1 MRKPI
6 KYSLLVAAILLVGYN
21 SIYIRKLS
29 DVRNAEKA
37 LDFDARA
44 YAVKFLD
51 TTLPA
56 HPEKAIDLTLLG
68 QTLISNPAKAFAW
81 SHAQNNG
88 NNRFFLVKGS
98 GKITAIDS
106 EYAYLAVEGVPQK
119 VELATRY
126 IIGTAARDG
135 SGLISVDEFTTTMD
149 MNTVSEELNKLIRN
163 RVLPPF
169 KAAAK
174 PGETVDFSGG
184 LELQQNAAAPDT
196 LEITSMILAIKDLF
210 TNH

>member
-1 MRKPI
+1 MNVPI
-6 KYSLLVAAILLVGYN
+6 KYTLLAAAILLVGYN

-37 LDFDARA
+37 LYFDAKA
-44 YAVKFLD
+44 YAENFLH

-56 HPEKAIDLTLLG
+56 HSDKAIGLPELA
-68 QTLISNPAKAFAW
+68 QTLTTDPAKAFSW

-88 NNRFFLVKGS
+88 NNRFFLVKGE
-98 GKITAIDS
+98 GRITKIDS
-106 EYAYLAVEGVPQK
+106 DYVYVDVPNVSQK
-119 VELATRY
+119 VALATRY

-149 MNTVSEELNKLIRN
+149 MNTVSEELNKFIRN
-163 RVLPPF
+163 QVLPPF

-174 PGETVDFSGG
+174 PGETVVFTGG
-184 LELQQNAAAPDT
+184 LELQQNAAVPET
-196 LEITSMILAIKDLF
+196 LEITPMILTIQ
-210 TNH
+210 

>member
-1 MRKPI
+1 MSAPI
-6 KYSLLVAAILLVGYN
+6 KYALLAVAIVLVGYN
-21 SIYIRKLS
+21 SVYVRKLS

-37 LDFDARA
+37 LDFDAKA
-44 YAVKFLD
+44 YALRFLD

-56 HPEKAIDLTLLG
+56 HPEKAIDLPLLA
-68 QTLISNPAKAFAW
+68 QALTADPARAFSW

-119 VELATRY
+119 VKLATRY
-126 IIGTAARDG
+126 SIGTAARDG
-135 SGLISVDEFTTTMD
+135 SGLISVNEFTTTME

-163 RVLPPF
+163 QVLPPF

-174 PGETVDFSGG
+174 PGETVQFTGG
-184 LELQQNAAAPDT
+184 VELQRDAAAPD
-196 LEITSMILAIKDLF
+196 LWEITPMILVI
-210 TNH
+210 H

>member
-1 MRKPI
+1 MGAPI
-6 KYSLLVAAILLVGYN
+6 KYTLLAAAILLAGYN

-37 LDFDARA
+37 LDFDAKA
-44 YAVKFLD
+44 YALRFLD
-51 TTLPA
+51 TTLPS
-56 HPEKAIDLTLLG
+56 HPEKAIDLPQLA
-68 QTLISNPAKAFAW
+68 QTLAGDPAKAFSW

-98 GKITAIDS
+98 GKITKIDS
-106 EYAYLAVEGVPQK
+106 EYVTLAVEGVPQN

-163 RVLPPF
+163 QVLPSF

-174 PGETVDFSGG
+174 PGETVQFTGG
-184 LELQQNAAAPDT
+184 IELQRDAAAPDFW
-196 LEITSMILAIKDLF
+196 EITPMILTI
-210 TNH
+210 H

>member
-1 MRKPI
+1 MSAPI
-6 KYSLLVAAILLVGYN
+6 KYALLAVAIVLVGYN
-21 SIYIRKLS
+21 SVYVRKLS

-37 LDFDARA
+37 LDFDAKA
-44 YAVKFLD
+44 YALRFLD

-56 HPEKAIDLTLLG
+56 HPEKAIDLPLLA
-68 QTLISNPAKAFAW
+68 QALTADPARAFSW

-135 SGLISVDEFTTTMD
+135 SGLISVNEFTTTMD

-163 RVLPPF
+163 QVLPPF

-174 PGETVDFSGG
+174 PGETVQFTGG
-184 LELQQNAAAPDT
+184 VELQRDAAAPD
-196 LEITSMILAIKDLF
+196 LWEITPMILVI
-210 TNH
+210 H

>member
-1 MRKPI
+1 MGAPI
-6 KYSLLVAAILLVGYN
+6 KYTLLAVAIVLVGYN

-37 LDFDARA
+37 LDFDAKA
-44 YAVKFLD
+44 YAENFLH

-56 HPEKAIDLTLLG
+56 HPEKAIGLDQLSHALT
-68 QTLISNPAKAFAW
+68 TDPAKAFSW

-98 GKITAIDS
+98 GTITRIDS
-106 EYAYLAVEGVPQK
+106 EYTYLDIPGVPQK
-119 VELATRY
+119 VALATRY

-163 RVLPPF
+163 EVLPPF
-169 KAAAK
+169 KVAAK
-174 PGETVDFSGG
+174 PEETVRFTGG
-184 LELQQNAAAPDT
+184 LELQQNAAVPDT
-196 LEITSMILAIKDLF
+196 LEITPMILIIKDSF
-210 TNH
+210 NNR

>member
-1 MRKPI
+1 MSKPI
-6 KYSLLVAAILLVGYN
+6 KYVLIAAAIALVGYN

-37 LDFDARA
+37 LDFDAKA
-44 YAVKFLD
+44 YALHFLHS
-51 TTLPA
+51 TLPA
-56 HPEKAIDLTLLG
+56 HLDKAIDLLPLT
-68 QTLISNPAKAFAW
+68 QTLASNPAKAFSW

-98 GKITAIDS
+98 GRITKIDS
-106 EYAYLAVEGVPQK
+106 EYTYVAVDGVTPK
-119 VELATRY
+119 IALATRY

-163 RVLPPF
+163 QVLPPF
-169 KAAAK
+169 IAAAK
-174 PGETVDFSGG
+174 TGETLQFTGG
-184 LELQQNAAAPDT
+184 LELQQNAAVPDT
-196 LEITSMILAIKDLF
+196 LEITPMILIIKDPF
-210 TNH
+210 NNR

>member
-1 MRKPI
+1 MSKPI
-6 KYSLLVAAILLVGYN
+6 RYVLVAAAIALVGYN
-21 SIYIRKLS
+21 SIYFRKLS

-37 LDFDARA
+37 LDFDAKA
-44 YAVKFLD
+44 YALRFLD

-56 HPEKAIDLTLLG
+56 HPDKAIALALLAKTLTAD
-68 QTLISNPAKAFAW
+68 PARAFSW

-98 GKITAIDS
+98 GTITAIDS

-119 VELATRY
+119 VALATRY

-135 SGLISVDEFTTTMD
+135 SGLISVNEFATTMD

-163 RVLPPF
+163 LVLPPF

-174 PGETVDFSGG
+174 PGETVQFTGG
-184 LELQQNAAAPDT
+184 LELQRDAAAPDT
-196 LEITSMILAIKDLF
+196 LEVTPMILKIQ
-210 TNH
+210 

>member
-1 MRKPI
+1 MSTPL
-6 KYSLLVAAILLVGYN
+6 KYALLAAAILFVGYN

-37 LDFDARA
+37 LDFDAKA
-44 YAVKFLD
+44 YAENFLH

-56 HPEKAIDLTLLG
+56 HPEKAIDLPQLAR
-68 QTLISNPAKAFAW
+68 TLISDPAKAFSW

-88 NNRFFLVKGS
+88 NNRFFLVKGA
-98 GKITAIDS
+98 GKITKIDS
-106 EYAYLAVEGVPQK
+106 EYVTLAVEGVRQK
-119 VELATRY
+119 VALATRY

-163 RVLPPF
+163 QVLPPF

-174 PGETVDFSGG
+174 PGDNIEFTGG
-184 LELQQNAAAPDT
+184 LELQQNAAVPDFW
-196 LEITSMILAIKDLF
+196 EITPMILTIR
-210 TNH
+210 

>member
-1 MRKPI
+1 MNKWI
-6 KYSLLVAAILLVGYN
+6 KCAVVAAAIALVGYN

-29 DVRNAEKA
+29 DVQNAAKA

-44 YAVKFLD
+44 YAQNFLH

-56 HPEKAIDLTLLG
+56 HADRAIDLSLLS
-68 QTLISNPAKAFAW
+68 QTLTSDAARAFSF

-98 GKITAIDS
+98 GRITKIDS
-106 EYAYLAVEGVPQK
+106 EYVYLDVPGVSQK
-119 VELATRY
+119 VILAIRY

-149 MNTVSEELNKLIRN
+149 LNTVSEELNKLIRGE
-163 RVLPPF
+163 VLPPF
-169 KAAAK
+169 VAAAK
-174 PGETVDFSGG
+174 PGNPVGFLGG
-184 LELQQNAAAPDT
+184 LELQQNGPVPDT
-196 LEITSMILAIKDLF
+196 LEITPMILTIQ
-210 TNH
+210 

>member
-1 MRKPI
+1 MSKPI
-6 KYSLLVAAILLVGYN
+6 RYVLVAAAIALVGYN
-21 SIYIRKLS
+21 SVYVRKLS

-37 LDFDARA
+37 LDFDAKA
-44 YAVKFLD
+44 YALRFLD

-56 HPEKAIDLTLLG
+56 HPEKAIDLPLLA
-68 QTLISNPAKAFAW
+68 QALTADPARAFSW

-106 EYAYLAVEGVPQK
+106 EYAYVAVEGVTQK
-119 VELATRY
+119 VLLATRY

-149 MNTVSEELNKLIRN
+149 MNTVSEELNKLIRDQ
-163 RVLPPF
+163 VLPPF
-169 KAAAK
+169 RTAAK
-174 PGETVDFSGG
+174 VGDNVRLTGG
-184 LELQQNAAAPDT
+184 LELQQNAASPDT
-196 LEITSMILAIKDLF
+196 LEIIPMILTI
-210 TNH
+210 

>member
-6 KYSLLVAAILLVGYN
+6 KYLLGTAAIALVGYN
-21 SIYIRKLS
+21 SIYFRKLS

-37 LDFDARA
+37 LDFDAKA
-44 YAVKFLD
+44 YAENFLH

-56 HPEKAIDLTLLG
+56 HPDKAIDLAQLA
-68 QTLISNPAKAFAW
+68 QTLTTDPVKAFSW

-88 NNRFFLVKGS
+88 NNRFFLVKGT
-98 GKITAIDS
+98 GKIAKIDS
-106 EYAYLAVEGVPQK
+106 DYVYLDIQNVTPKIA
-119 VELATRY
+119 LATRY

-135 SGLISVDEFTTTMD
+135 SGLISVNEFTTTMD

-163 RVLPPF
+163 QVLPPF

-174 PGETVDFSGG
+174 TGETVQFTGG
-184 LELQQNAAAPDT
+184 LELQQNAAVPDFW
-196 LEITSMILAIKDLF
+196 EITPMILTIR
-210 TNH
+210 